1 MTVEIALRVRS
12 IGHIAAAARGRRLD
26 LGISQAEL
34 AKRVGVSRKWVVE
47 FEASKLS
54 VELGLVMRVLDELG
68 LVLDIST
75 EAQTTSAC
83 ADTVDL
89 DPLLEE
95 HCGGRMTVAP
105 RAQHCFS
112 VRIDP

>member
-1 MTVEIALRVRS
+1 VTVEIALRARS

-34 AKRVGVSRKWVVE
+34 AKRGVSRKWVVE

-75 EAQTTSAC
+75 EARTTSAS

-89 DPLLEE
+89 DALLEE
-95 HCGGRMTVAP
+95 HRGGG
-105 RAQHCFS
+105 
-112 VRIDP
+112 